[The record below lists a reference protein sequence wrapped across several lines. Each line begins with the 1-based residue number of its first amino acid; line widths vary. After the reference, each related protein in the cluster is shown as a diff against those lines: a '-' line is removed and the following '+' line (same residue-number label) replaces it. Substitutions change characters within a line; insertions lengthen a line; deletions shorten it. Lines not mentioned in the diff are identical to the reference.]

1 MSKMGELVMDIEHLL
16 EQGLSFAQ
24 VAREL
29 EIPVNFVVDATKLIA
44 EHQEENSPFAT
55 INS

>member
-29 EIPVNFVVDATKLIA
+29 EIPVNFVVDAAELIA
-44 EHQEENSPFAT
+44 ETQEENSPFAT

>member
-29 EIPVNFVVDATKLIA
+29 EIPVNFVVDAAELIA
-44 EHQEENSPFAT
+44 ENQEENSPFAT